1 MSGGWRRL
9 PAFLPNI
16 SLKLLPLSEAE
27 QAAYQQTGR
36 VRELVF
42 KTAPSVSKVRAC
54 SRRRCR
60 RSLHRP
66 FARRRAA
73 QLLCCLASQLQLL

>member
-54 SRRRCR
+54 SCRRRCR
-60 RSLHRP
+60 RSPHRP
-66 FARRRAA
+66 FACRS
-73 QLLCCLASQLQLL
+73 CCLASPAA